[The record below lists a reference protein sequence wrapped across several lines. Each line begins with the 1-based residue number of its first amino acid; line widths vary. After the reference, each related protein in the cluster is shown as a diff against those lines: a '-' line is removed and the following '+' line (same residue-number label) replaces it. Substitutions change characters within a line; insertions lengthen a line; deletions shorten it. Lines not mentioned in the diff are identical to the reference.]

1 MTMRVGLEPA
11 VSSRSR
17 KIGSLSRDSIYE
29 KQGLH
34 LLLLLALLV
43 LVGWFS
49 RSEGLLGGS
58 CLGVSAATW
67 FWLSILFPVLH
78 QVWVWICWRMEL
90 HHQWLSQGLGTTGFK
105 LYSAGFALLS
115 FARLYTLTAT
125 AIANQGSL
133 EVDQGLLNVLALL
146 LAIPT
151 FYTFYSVGR
160 YFSYKRALGID
171 HFDPSYR
178 TKPFVRQGIFRF
190 TRNGMYT
197 FGLMIVWIP
206 GLIWASKAALVSA
219 AFSHLYIW
227 VHYFC
232 TELPDMR
239 RIYGAA
245 RADGETGPV
254 GAAEQGDPR

>member
-1 MTMRVGLEPA
+1 MAKPVGRERA

-17 KIGSLSRDSIYE
+17 KTGSLSRDSIYE

-34 LLLLLALLV
+34 FLLLLALL
-43 LVGWFS
+43 LPVGWIS
-49 RSEGLLGGS
+49 RTEGFLDGS
-58 CLGVSAATW
+58 WLGVSAATW
-67 FWLSILFPVLH
+67 FWLSILFPILH

-90 HHQWLSQGLGTTGFK
+90 HYQWLSRSLGPRGFRV
-105 LYSAGFALLS
+105 YGAGFALLS

-125 AIANQGSL
+125 AVANQGSL
-133 EVDQGLLNVLALL
+133 DVHRTLLRILALV

-151 FYTFYSVGR
+151 LYTFYCVGR
-160 YFSYKRALGID
+160 YFSYRRALGID
-171 HFDPSYR
+171 HFDPAYR

-197 FGLMIVWIP
+197 FGLMIVWLP
-206 GLIWASKAALVSA
+206 GLIWASKAALLSA

-227 VHYFC
+227 VHYHC

-239 RIYGAA
+239 RIYGVA
-245 RADGETGPV
+245 RADAST
-254 GAAEQGDPR
+254 RNS

>member
-1 MTMRVGLEPA
+1 M
-11 VSSRSR
+11 SRE
-17 KIGSLSRDSIYE
+17 SIYE

-34 LLLLLALLV
+34 FLLLATLLLV
-43 LVGWFS
+43 VGWIS
-49 RSEGLLGGS
+49 RTEGILGGS
-58 CLGVSAATW
+58 CLGVSTATW

-90 HHQWLSQGLGTTGFK
+90 HHQWLSRSLGSWGFRV
-105 LYSAGFALLS
+105 YGIGFALLS

-125 AIANQGSL
+125 AVANQRSL
-133 EVDQGLLNVLALL
+133 EVDQGLLNVLALV

-151 FYTFYSVGR
+151 LYTFYSVGR
-160 YFSYKRALGID
+160 HFSFKRALGID
-171 HFDPSYR
+171 HFDPAYR
-178 TKPFVRQGIFRF
+178 TKPFVRDGIFRF

-197 FGLMIVWIP
+197 FGLMIVWLP
-206 GLIWASKAALVSA
+206 GLIWASQAALLSA

-245 RADGETGPV
+245 RADGETGSF
-254 GAAEQGDPR
+254 GAVEKGDAR